1 MAGEVWYGLFLPGA
15 GSKGVSEESGDVN
28 GDANC
33 CYTDDDDDG
42 FDDDG
47 DDDDDDDGG
56 DDNDDDD
63 DDYGDEKQ
71 KDRQRR

>member
-42 FDDDG
+42 DDDDG
-47 DDDDDDDGG
+47 DDDDDDGG

>member
-42 FDDDG
+42 DDDDG
-47 DDDDDDDGG
+47 DDDDDGGG